1 MHISP
6 ASAVL
11 NIRKGVHHKKAD
23 LWAMLHKAVKETRT
37 WVPGREKHREIS
49 ADGWILSML
58 CL

>member
-11 NIRKGVHHKKAD
+11 KRKGVHHKKAD

-37 WVPGREKHREIS
+37 PFPGREIREIS
-49 ADGWILSML
+49 ADGWSLSIL